1 MISFPGKKSRNNDSG
16 ITSVDDENGNTDTD
30 SDDFCPS
37 LDPEATA
44 ALARAITDSEDESGG
59 TPSLYTPMLSKEPSF
74 SDGMFLKG
82 LHRFLSI
89 ILSSTYFLYPY
100 LDQGHMS
107 FCHHLVSGIVSFFIF

>member
-1 MISFPGKKSRNNDSG
+1 MSFPGKKSRNNDSG

-82 LHRFLSI
+82 LHRFLCPRDFWSGG
-89 ILSSTYFLYPY
+89 ILFYPRPSVRS
-100 LDQGHMS
+100 HERV
-107 FCHHLVSGIVSFFIF
+107 LVR